1 MPCGKANF
9 PLPKLLMSLPE
20 VSNFRIGS
28 RLEPTQV
35 LVPQRSTAQTL
46 LPSGAISTP
55 AVEPQWRPSGIFAQS
70 LIDWYG
76 LGRLL
81 FGWLICAAK
90 AMPDRT
96 STAATAPPAIHL
108 VPGCDMTSSLCG
120 FGLQ

>member
-1 MPCGKANF
+1 MPWGKANI
-9 PLPKLLMSLPE
+9 PLPKLLRSLPE

-35 LVPQRSTAQTL
+35 LVPQRATAQKL

-81 FGWLICAAK
+81 VGWLSCAAK
-90 AMPDRT
+90 ATPDRA
-96 STAATAPPAIHL
+96 STAAIALAA
-108 VPGCDMTSSLCG
+108 
-120 FGLQ
+120 